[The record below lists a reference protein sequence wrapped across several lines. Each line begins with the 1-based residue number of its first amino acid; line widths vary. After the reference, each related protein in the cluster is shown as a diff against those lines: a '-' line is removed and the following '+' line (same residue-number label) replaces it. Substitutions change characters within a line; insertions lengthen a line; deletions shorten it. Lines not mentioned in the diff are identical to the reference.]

1 MKRTLLAIVAVLMMA
16 GGSFAATTVS
26 ACLSSWQ
33 SVAMRNLKNPQP
45 DDENVMDRFI
55 AIINDYAKKIKTA
68 KSKDEVKNIAFEFA
82 SAVTVYEKNN
92 KTEIEAL
99 ESLLTEAQKKEYE
112 KVLAKAMAELK
123 AVVEA
128 KQEEFG
134 M

>member
-16 GGSFAATTVS
+16 GDSIAATTVS

-55 AIINDYAKKIKTA
+55 AIINDYTKKIKTA
-68 KSKDEVKNIAFEFA
+68 KSKDEVKNIAFELA

-99 ESLLTEAQKKEYE
+99 ESQLTEAQKKEYE
-112 KVLAKAMAELK
+112 KVLDKALAELK